1 MIDDVVPIKGGPGSK
16 AKAAGGG
23 KAANLTRV
31 RVMLPPKLTERL
43 DGFIARQPEPKPSRG
58 KAVKMLMRRAFGAAS
73 SSAKKPAK

>member
-1 MIDDVVPIKGGPGSK
+1 MVDDVVPIKGGQGSK
-16 AKAAGGG
+16 AKAGGG

-43 DGFIARQPEPKPSRG
+43 DAFIARQPEPKPSRG

-73 SSAKKPAK
+73 SAKKPAK